1 MASPPARPGSP
12 GAAGL
17 LHGGRARS
25 YGSLVTSAASPVR
38 ERRLEHRLAPGDTLP
53 GLALRYGVT
62 IEQIKRANR
71 LYTNDSIFLKQTL
84 YIPVQVWAKD
94 LILQEGEG
102 ARQPPEGEEQPESQP
117 RDGDAARAG
126 SGPRH
131 DLSATD
137 FLHQLDSQIS
147 LSKEAA
153 AKKLQEGKIAMS
165 RAEAGAGKTVPG
177 WNEPLPRIQQRSLLG
192 PVPLTKTLR
201 ATVLRDEEDEIFKL

>member
-71 LYTNDSIFLKQTL
+71 LYTNDSIFLKRTL
-84 YIPVQVWAKD
+84 YIPV
-94 LILQEGEG
+94 
-102 ARQPPEGEEQPESQP
+102 
-117 RDGDAARAG
+117 
-126 SGPRH
+126 
-131 DLSATD
+131 
-137 FLHQLDSQIS
+137 QLDSQIS

-153 AKKLQEGKIAMS
+153 AKKLREGKIAMS
-165 RAEAGAGKTVPG
+165 GAEAGAGRTVPG
-177 WNEPLPRIQQRSLLG
+177 RNEPSPRTQQRSLLG